1 MFLLQHSPWSSTS
14 STMSTVLEEALS
26 STASPATHVPSRLWT
41 AQGATTCHWGIG
53 RWACTFAVISGGT
66 WRRPAGST
74 SSWWMPWKQQTNR
87 DEDFFLRASSH
98 APWLQRHW
106 TVWVCCIN
114 PHQLQQASLSRLAGW
129 WGGLAQRVSGVAHPT
144 YSLRAYLEH
153 RNAKIIGIGRNRL
166 GLHMVNIGLKDT

>member
-1 MFLLQHSPWSSTS
+1 MAPG
-14 STMSTVLEEALS
+14 ED
-26 STASPATHVPSRLWT
+26 
-41 AQGATTCHWGIG
+41 
-53 RWACTFAVISGGT
+53 
-66 WRRPAGST
+66 RPARRLHGGCHGSNKLIG
-74 SSWWMPWKQQTNR
+74 MKI
-87 DEDFFLRASSH
+87 FFLRASSH
-98 APWLQRHW
+98 VPWLQRHW

-114 PHQLQQASLSRLAGW
+114 PHQLQRASLSRLAGW